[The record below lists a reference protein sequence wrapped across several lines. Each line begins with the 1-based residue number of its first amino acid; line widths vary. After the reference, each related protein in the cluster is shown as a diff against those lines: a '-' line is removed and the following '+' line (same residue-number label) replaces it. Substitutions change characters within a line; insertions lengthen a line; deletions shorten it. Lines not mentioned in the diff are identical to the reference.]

1 MNKLSESSPIDQL
14 RTIMQQLRDPDT
26 GCEWDVRQDF
36 STIAAF
42 TMEEAYEVVDAI
54 ERGDMD
60 DLQDELGDLLLQ
72 VVFHAQMASE
82 QNLFDFDDVA
92 QGICDKML
100 RRHPHVFGDVVFE
113 TEAELKASWEAIKAA
128 ERLDKQAR
136 KSSGLRRDK
145 AGDMLVST
153 ANIVS
158 TTTRP
163 SALDGIATNLPA
175 LKRAD
180 KIQTR
185 AARVGFDWPGIQP
198 VWGKL
203 SEEIDEVHEALASGD
218 AEAVTDE
225 IGDLLFTVVN
235 LARHAGVDSE
245 LALRQASAKFEKRFR
260 QVEVLADGAQTPMG
274 SLELEQLDVLW
285 ERAKGIA
292 K

>member
-42 TMEEAYEVVDAI
+42 TMEE
-54 ERGDMD
+54 
-60 DLQDELGDLLLQ
+60 
-72 VVFHAQMASE
+72 
-82 QNLFDFDDVA
+82 
-92 QGICDKML
+92 
-100 RRHPHVFGDVVFE
+100 
-113 TEAELKASWEAIKAA
+113 LKASWEAIKAT
-128 ERLDKQAR
+128 ERLEKHAR
-136 KSSGLRRDK
+136 K
-145 AGDMLVST
+145 GDELASAAADDTPQST
-153 ANIVS
+153 
-158 TTTRP
+158 
-163 SALDGIATNLPA
+163 LDGIAGNLPA

-185 AARVGFDWPGIQP
+185 AARVGFDWPDIQP

-203 SEEIDEVHEALASGD
+203 TEEIDEVHEALASGD

-225 IGDLLFTVVN
+225 VGDLLFTVVN

-260 QVEVLADGAQTPMG
+260 RVEVLANGAQTPMDR
-274 SLELEQLDVLW
+274 LELEQLDVLW
-285 ERAKGIA
+285 EQAKGVA
-292 K
+292 D